1 MNTPSRGH
9 LFNFNSAE
17 CKNRTSCRE
26 GLRLDSFSAQPPNHK
41 SHAVLLAS
49 LLPPST
55 RGKGEQED
63 LPARC
68 CFRYLCSLDLSL
80 SHPFH
85 VVPSAHLFPP
95 LTSLLSSLPLAPP
108 SFHHFYMPFFFP
120 FFFHVSST
128 LIWPAL
134 VFWGSLSPDVLG
146 LTDFSKNCPPQPR
159 SLTPSFPLPPG
170 TDSQDA

>member
-41 SHAVLLAS
+41 SHAVLLAP

-55 RGKGEQED
+55 RGTGERED

-68 CFRYLCSLDLSL
+68 CFPYLCSFDFSL
-80 SHPFH
+80 SQPFH
-85 VVPSAHLFPP
+85 TVPSAHLFPLLP
-95 LTSLLSSLPLAPP
+95 SLLFSLLLCPSLLSSSLYGIFLPLLLPCLQHPHLACSCLLGQPI
-108 SFHHFYMPFFFP
+108 SRC
-120 FFFHVSST
+120 V
-128 LIWPAL
+128 
-134 VFWGSLSPDVLG
+134 GSHRLL
-146 LTDFSKNCPPQPR
+146 
-159 SLTPSFPLPPG
+159 
-170 TDSQDA
+170 